1 MAHAKHGVNATSDP
15 NFKPDPDAH
24 HVFDE
29 KKGVY
34 RLVVKPAKKV
44 NAKRKT

>member
-15 NFKPDPDAH
+15 NFKPDPNKV
-24 HVFDE
+24 HVYDE

-34 RLVVKPAKKV
+34 RLVDKPK
-44 NAKRKT
+44 KRKRKN